1 MMQQPISRKFNP
13 FNFYLGLSGRIDW
26 KRFWGSWF
34 MVLTGLLVT
43 IFMAA
48 CTGDPATST
57 PPEPEVVATAAPDI
71 STPTAADG
79 TTGTP
84 TVVPTATPTPTLAP
98 TATPTPAP
106 TPTAMPTPTPTP
118 APLGVGDFLQKC
130 EAEIGPLVATL
141 AAAFESAD
149 VNGDADVE
157 DITWGELAVLT
168 DTIQTAYGGLEP
180 PPELREYHDAN
191 LQSIRAF
198 SEGAL
203 AHPSEDSFVE
213 DLAALVIELVG
224 VLFVIGFD
232 ESKTQE
238 ERDRLMEE
246 ATNEK
251 FNELFGPEFLTVSEA
266 VDAAKAA
273 LDKETLA
280 LVEAS
285 SCYSDS
291 ISSGEGQETDTPTPT
306 PEAVPTPT
314 PAPPFTGPRSR
325 EAGGPFTSVSTGSFH
340 TCMVKPNGTVVCW
353 GSNEDWQGSF
363 AGQAMPPDGVFASVS
378 AGARFT
384 CGVRTDGSVEC
395 WGQDTQGETSP
406 PSLSFTSVSAGALH
420 ACGVTVGGSVECWGD
435 NEDGQSTPPEGT
447 FASVSAGA
455 DYTCGIKA
463 DGFVECWGN
472 DGDSYDFF
480 NHDSPPGGEF
490 ISVSAGVFH
499 TCGVRTNG
507 FVECW
512 GSDSDG
518 EATPPQGS
526 FTSVEVGYGYT
537 CGVKTDGTIACWG
550 NNAEGK
556 ATPPE
561 GVFISVSTAV
571 DHTCAV
577 ESGGAVV
584 CWGGDEY
591 GQATPLG
598 APIPTPTPAPTT
610 ADTDGVGS
618 DRTALAALYNA
629 TEGVNWENNENW
641 LSDVPFGEWYGV
653 ITDADGRVTELEL
666 SDNHLIGEI
675 PPELGSIT
683 NLIQLNLS
691 SNQLSG
697 CVPNSL
703 QDRLDMGISDLG
715 GLPFCSDAASIAPT
729 PIPAS
734 TSQSGNGKY
743 DADGDGLIE
752 ISNLEQLNAVRY
764 DLNGDG
770 TLDWASGYSGYYDA
784 FPIGATEAVCHNC
797 NGFELTRS
805 LNFKE
810 ADSYASGAVNTQWT
824 VGSGWEPTGNS
835 EARFL
840 AIFDGN
846 GHTISNVYIFRIADS
861 HYGNA
866 VGLFGYIGS
875 TSLISK
881 VGLLDVDLTG
891 LNNVGGL
898 VGEGSGTI
906 RDCYTTGRVSG
917 KEHVGGLV
925 GRNDGTITESH
936 SSANVSGSKEW
947 PDEHVGGLTGFNSG
961 TISDSYA
968 TGTVSG
974 HYNVGGLVGSNGGRS
989 SAIKGSYATGSVSGQ
1004 DYVGGLTG
1012 ISHGSIDVSYA
1023 TGNVLG
1029 ANDVGG
1035 LAAINYGTISRSY
1048 STGRI
1053 EAYFNAGGLVGEN
1066 SGTITAS
1073 YTMSSVSS
1081 SGVNIGGEH
1090 TSGIGGLAGFNEGA
1104 IRASYA
1110 VGSVSGRGVTVGGL
1124 IGANGPSGTIIAS
1137 YATGRALSSGEHE
1150 YVGGLIGSN
1159 SGEVTAGFWDTQ
1171 TSGNETA
1178 VGYGESTGTGGKITS
1193 ELQSPPGYT
1202 GIYSDW
1208 EEAGG
1213 FWDFG
1218 TSSQYPALEVDFD
1231 GDGAATWQEF
1241 GKQRSR
1247 AIPSP
1252 TSSQGG
1258 TLETTPEPL
1267 AASFPASPFQSA
1279 RHKGDDDRPQVIV
1292 AFNRPVRSFGK
1303 DTPSVSVAGAV
1314 VSGVHRHQEGG
1325 LENAWL
1331 FFLDPAGTGEIR
1343 FALVVGRSCDG
1354 GGICTKEGNI
1364 LEVAPEARTLSGP
1377 GPDE

>member
-1 MMQQPISRKFNP
+1 MLAQEDIDAEFPSLKFDP
-13 FNFYLGLSGRIDW
+13 DESGLVDNAEAAEGTYDPDDAGSDIADAGRI
-26 KRFWGSWF
+26 
-34 MVLTGLLVT
+34 TGYNHTFADVQAL
-43 IFMAA
+43 FGGGD
-48 CTGDPATST
+48 GDPVIVSTEIHVLGDEHSAAEFLDMLATEPMQFEGVEEEGVTLLSVT
-57 PPEPEVVATAAPDI
+57 P
-71 STPTAADG
+71 
-79 TTGTP
+79 
-84 TVVPTATPTPTLAP
+84 VVPDVALGGESRGYQGQLEVFGASFSIYAVYWRRGSAVLGIGYAYVGGAGSDPGAAVQRLVIRMDDRVGPALAGEITAVLPLAP
-98 TATPTPAP
+98 ETDRAA
-106 TPTAMPTPTPTP
+106 
-118 APLGVGDFLQKC
+118 
-130 EAEIGPLVATL
+130 LVAIYNATDGPNWTNNHNWL
-141 AAAFESAD
+141 TDAPVGEWHGVFTD
-149 VNGDADVE
+149 VNGRV
-157 DITWGELAVLT
+157 TGLVLT
-168 DTIQTAYGGLEP
+168 WNELTGKIPPEVGNLDRLEELSFWGNELSGEIPQELVSLGNLKRLDLGDNQLTGQISASLGGLT
-180 PPELREYHDAN
+180 N
-191 LQSIRAF
+191 LW
-198 SEGAL
+198 
-203 AHPSEDSFVE
+203 
-213 DLAALVIELVG
+213 DLSLG
-224 VLFVIGFD
+224 GN
-232 ESKTQE
+232 Q
-238 ERDRLMEE
+238 
-246 ATNEK
+246 
-251 FNELFGPEFLTVSEA
+251 LT
-266 VDAAKAA
+266 
-273 LDKETLA
+273 
-280 LVEAS
+280 
-285 SCYSDS
+285 
-291 ISSGEGQETDTPTPT
+291 GQ
-306 PEAVPTPT
+306 
-314 PAPPFTGPRSR
+314 
-325 EAGGPFTSVSTGSFH
+325 
-340 TCMVKPNGTVVCW
+340 
-353 GSNEDWQGSF
+353 
-363 AGQAMPPDGVFASVS
+363 
-378 AGARFT
+378 
-384 CGVRTDGSVEC
+384 
-395 WGQDTQGETSP
+395 
-406 PSLSFTSVSAGALH
+406 
-420 ACGVTVGGSVECWGD
+420 
-435 NEDGQSTPPEGT
+435 
-447 FASVSAGA
+447 
-455 DYTCGIKA
+455 
-463 DGFVECWGN
+463 
-472 DGDSYDFF
+472 
-480 NHDSPPGGEF
+480 
-490 ISVSAGVFH
+490 
-499 TCGVRTNG
+499 
-507 FVECW
+507 
-512 GSDSDG
+512 
-518 EATPPQGS
+518 
-526 FTSVEVGYGYT
+526 
-537 CGVKTDGTIACWG
+537 
-550 NNAEGK
+550 
-556 ATPPE
+556 
-561 GVFISVSTAV
+561 
-571 DHTCAV
+571 
-577 ESGGAVV
+577 
-584 CWGGDEY
+584 
-591 GQATPLG
+591 
-598 APIPTPTPAPTT
+598 
-610 ADTDGVGS
+610 
-618 DRTALAALYNA
+618 
-629 TEGVNWENNENW
+629 
-641 LSDVPFGEWYGV
+641 
-653 ITDADGRVTELEL
+653 
-666 SDNHLIGEI
+666 I

-1208 EEAGG
+1208 EEAGD